1 MNNFSSADAPEP
13 SSKGNEHPP
22 VLVFQEPRSPSL
34 SIRASAL
41 VFQDPASR
49 NLLNQIELIAPSDA
63 TVLITGETGTGK
75 ELVARH
81 VHALSERHD
90 ALFGALNCAALT
102 ESLIESELFGHEKG
116 SFTGALTSRNGW
128 FETAHNG
135 TLFLDEVG
143 DLPLGLQAKLL
154 RVLQEREV
162 VRVGARQPTPVDVRV
177 IVATNVNLEEAVE
190 AGRFRA
196 DLYYRLNVVQL
207 RLLPLRERPG
217 DILPLAR
224 HFLEK
229 YGKRLGYTSP
239 QLSAA
244 SEQLLLGYH
253 WPGNIREL
261 ENAIHRALLVCP
273 FDILRPEDFRI
284 SLVQTAIESPAV
296 STQSLESA
304 IHHLCERNPPRLF
317 ELIEEMAIRTAFEFC
332 EQNQVH
338 TARLLDISRN
348 VLRHRLSR
356 YGLLPNGG
364 GGRNPADVDTLAG
377 GENPVR
383 QPGLEAAVPHP
394 AGGDQP
400 RPAPSPPLWKLSAGD
415 RGQSE
420 GSAFLRRAE
429 QAPGVPK
436 RRHTDSVAG
445 SEPVM
450 ASAKAA
456 AVTLRA
462 D

>member
-1 MNNFSSADAPEP
+1 MEKYSAADGEEG
-13 SSKGNEHPP
+13 SLKGSGRSPL
-22 VLVFQEPRSPSL
+22 LVFQEPGSVSL

-41 VFQDPASR
+41 VFEDPASR
-49 NLLNQIELIAPSDA
+49 SLLKQIELIAPSEA

-81 VHALSERHD
+81 VHALSARHE

-116 SFTGALTSRNGW
+116 SFTGALTTKDGW

-224 HFLEK
+224 HFLDK

-239 QLSAA
+239 ELSAA
-244 SEQLLLGYH
+244 SERLLLGYH

-273 FDILRPEDFRI
+273 VDSLRPEDFKL
-284 SLVQTAIESPAV
+284 SLVQTATATESPTV
-296 STQSLESA
+296 STGSLESA
-304 IHHLCERNPPRLF
+304 IRSLCERNPPRLF
-317 ELIEEMAIRTAFEFC
+317 ELIEETAIRTAFAFC

-364 GGRNPADVDTLAG
+364 GGRNPADLDTLAA

-383 QPGLEAAVPHP
+383 QPGVEGEGPHP
-394 AGGDQP
+394 AGEDQP
-400 RPAPSPPLWKLSAGD
+400 RPTLPHPLWKLSAGS
-415 RGQSE
+415 REPPQGT
-420 GSAFLRRAE
+420 AAWRRAE
-429 QAPGVPK
+429 PATRGHADAVAVSESLTASSQA
-436 RRHTDSVAG
+436 AG
-445 SEPVM
+445 RV
-450 ASAKAA
+450 
-456 AVTLRA
+456 LRA